1 MNTFIQDFR
10 YALRQL
16 RHSPGFTLTVILT
29 LALGIGST
37 AAVFTVFD
45 RALLRMLPVS
55 HPQELVR
62 FHWTGGFQGTSSSF
76 GGDQHDY
83 FSYPMYRD
91 LRQQNQAFSDILA
104 ADKANVGVSWRNSAA
119 NEDAEIVSGNYFE
132 MLGLRPAVGR
142 LFNERDET
150 AKDANP
156 VAVLSYDYWKIR
168 FAGDRNV
175 IGQTA
180 LVNGHPFTIVGVAP
194 SHFDSAIGDFRPG
207 IFVPITMVDEASPWR
222 NVLDD
227 LHNHQSIW
235 LTLVARRKPGI
246 SDAQAEASLGP
257 VWHSLRA
264 SELTLYKSHTARFD
278 HNFVDASQLKV
289 IGNARG
295 FAPSR
300 MTLRKPLFIL
310 MGMSVMLIAL
320 CAINV
325 ATLLVLRATARARE
339 ISMRYALGAQR
350 ARIVMQLLV
359 EGGLLG
365 LLGAGAGVLLAHPVA
380 LFLVRL
386 MTASDPGEE
395 PYSAAIDL
403 RVLLFTLGISL
414 LVTLLFS
421 AAPLF
426 YFLRP
431 DMVNSLRQNS
441 GTASRGSQRF
451 RKIAVGVEV
460 GLSVLLLGSAG
471 LFVHTLANLRA
482 TNVGFATDHLMTFSL
497 DPSTS
502 GYDEAHTA
510 AIVRNGID
518 AISSIPGVA
527 GAGATNDPL
536 LSDSTNTSG
545 FSIQG
550 YKPGEEES
558 MNFESG
564 SVTPGYFAALRQP
577 VLAGREFTASDAL
590 GRPRVAVVDLTFAK
604 RFFGSPQNAI
614 GRILSNDNPSNHN
627 DDMAIVGVVGNI
639 RHRDLRTPMTGAVYL
654 SYLQNEHPTGVQIYV
669 RTAGDP
675 ASVMTGIRGAIHQLD
690 PLLIV
695 DGLRTMD
702 AQIDRISSD
711 ERALAYLAL
720 GFAVLAVLLAGVGL
734 YGVLA
739 YSTGQRTREIGIR
752 LALGASR
759 TSVVSLVVREMAW
772 IVAAATVLALP
783 VTVALA
789 QLFRGQLYGVKIFDL
804 SSLSIALGVVAAMVL
819 MAAILPARRA
829 AAVEPMQAL
838 RSE

>member
-1 MNTFIQDFR
+1 MNSLVQDIR

-16 RHSPGFTLTVILT
+16 RHSPGFTFTVILT

-37 AAVFTVFD
+37 AAVFTIFD
-45 RALLRMLPVS
+45 RALLRMLPVF

-62 FHWTGGFQGTSSSF
+62 FHWTGGFHGTSSSF
-76 GGDQHDY
+76 GGDQHDF

-104 ADKANVGVSWRNSAA
+104 TDKANAGVSWRNSAE

-132 MLGLRPAVGR
+132 LLGLRPAFGR

-156 VAVLSYDYWKIR
+156 VAVLSYDYWKSR

-194 SHFDSAIGDFRPG
+194 SHFDSVIGDFRPG
-207 IFVPITMVDEASPWR
+207 IFVPITMIDEACPWR

-246 SDAQAEASLGP
+246 SAAQAEASLGP
-257 VWHSLRA
+257 VWRSLRA

-278 HNFVDASQLKV
+278 HDFVDASQLKV
-289 IGNARG
+289 IDNARG
-295 FAPSR
+295 FAPAR
-300 MTLRKPLFIL
+300 TTLRKPLFIL

-365 LLGAGAGVLLAHPVA
+365 LAGAVAGVLLAHPVA

-403 RVLLFTLGISL
+403 HVLLFTLGISL

-431 DMVNSLRQNS
+431 DMANSLRQNS

-482 TNVGFATDHLMTFSL
+482 TDVGFATDHLVTFSL
-497 DPSTS
+497 DPSAS

-510 AIVRNGID
+510 AIVHNGID
-518 AISSIPGVA
+518 AISRIPGVV
-527 GAGATNDPL
+527 GVGATDDPL
-536 LSDSTNTSG
+536 LSGESSTSG
-545 FSIQG
+545 FSVQG
-550 YKPGEEES
+550 YKPGEEER
-558 MNFESG
+558 MDFEAG
-564 SVTPGYFAALRQP
+564 AVTPGYFAALRQP
-577 VLAGREFTASDAL
+577 VLVGREFTANDAL
-590 GRPRVAVVDLTFAK
+590 ETPRVAVVDLTFAK

-614 GRILSNDNPSNHN
+614 GRIISNDDPSDTKH
-627 DDMAIVGVVGNI
+627 DRTIVGVVGNI
-639 RHRDLRTPMTGAVYL
+639 RHRELRTPMTGAVYF
-654 SYLQNEHPTGVQIYV
+654 SYLQTEHPTDVQIYV

-675 ASVMTGIRGAIHQLD
+675 ESVMTGIRGTIHQLD

-702 AQIDRISSD
+702 TQIDRIASD

-759 TSVVSLVVREMAW
+759 ASVVSLVMREMIW
-772 IVAAATVLALP
+772 VVAVATVLALP
-783 VTVALA
+783 ATVALA
-789 QLFRGQLYGVKIFDL
+789 QLFRSQLYGVKSFDL
-804 SSLSIALGVVAAMVL
+804 PSLSIALGVVAAMVL
-819 MAAILPARRA
+819 AAAILPARRV

-838 RSE
+838 RNE

>member
-1 MNTFIQDFR
+1 MNTLLQDIR

-16 RHSPGFTLTVILT
+16 RKSPGFTFMVILT

-37 AAVFTVFD
+37 AAVFTIFD
-45 RALLRMLPVS
+45 RVLLRMLPVPY
-55 HPQELVR
+55 PQELVR
-62 FHWTGGFQGTSSSF
+62 FHWTGVFHGTSSSF
-76 GGDQHDY
+76 GGDQHDF

-91 LRQQNQAFSDILA
+91 LRQQNKVFSDILA
-104 ADKANVGVSWRNSAA
+104 TDQANVGVSWHNSAE
-119 NEDAEIVSGNYFE
+119 NEDTEIVSGNYFQL
-132 MLGLRPAVGR
+132 LGLRPAVGR

-150 AKDANP
+150 ARDANP
-156 VAVLSYDYWKIR
+156 VAVLSYDYWKSR
-168 FAGDRNV
+168 FAEDRNV
-175 IGQTA
+175 VGQTV

-194 SHFDSAIGDFRPG
+194 ARFDSAIGDFRPG
-207 IFVPITMVDEASPWR
+207 IFVPITMVDEAYPWR
-222 NVLDD
+222 NVLND

-246 SDAQAEASLGP
+246 SAAQAEASLGP

-264 SELTLYKSHTARFD
+264 NELTLDKSHTARFD
-278 HNFVDASQLKV
+278 HSFVDASQLK
-289 IGNARG
+289 IIDNARG

-300 MTLRKPLFIL
+300 TTLRKPLFIL
-310 MGMSVMLIAL
+310 MGMSVLLIAL

-350 ARIVMQLLV
+350 ARIVLQLLV

-365 LLGAGAGVLLAHPVA
+365 LAGAAAGVLLAHPVA
-380 LFLVRL
+380 LLLVRL
-386 MTASDPGEE
+386 VTASDPGEE
-395 PYSAAIDL
+395 PYSATIDL

-431 DMVNSLRQNS
+431 DLANSLRQNS
-441 GTASRGSQRF
+441 GTVSRGSQRF

-482 TNVGFATDHLMTFSL
+482 TNVGFETDHLVTFSF
-497 DPSTS
+497 DPSAS

-510 AIVRNGID
+510 AIVHNGID
-518 AISSIPGVA
+518 AVSRIPGVV
-527 GAGATNDPL
+527 GVGATDDPQ
-536 LSDSTNTSG
+536 LSGSSSTSG
-545 FSIQG
+545 FSVQG
-550 YKPGEEES
+550 YKPGEEER
-558 MNFESG
+558 MDFEAG
-564 SVTPGYFAALRQP
+564 AITPGYFAALHQP
-577 VLAGREFTASDAL
+577 VLAGREFATSDAL
-590 GRPRVAVVDLTFAK
+590 GQPRVAVVDLSFAT

-614 GRILSNDNPSNHN
+614 GRSISNDNPGDTNH
-627 DDMAIVGVVGNI
+627 DRTIVGVVGNI
-639 RHRDLRTPMTGAVYL
+639 HHRDLRTPMTGAVYF
-654 SYLQNEHPTGVQIYV
+654 SYLQIEHPTGVQMYV
-669 RTAGDP
+669 RTSGDP
-675 ASVMTGIRGAIHQLD
+675 KNVMTGIRGAIHQLD

-711 ERALAYLAL
+711 ERALAFLAL

-739 YSTGQRTREIGIR
+739 YSTEQRTREIGIR
-752 LALGASR
+752 LALGSSR
-759 TSVVSLVVREMAW
+759 ASVVSLVMREMIW
-772 IVAAATVLALP
+772 IVAAATALALP
-783 VTVALA
+783 ATAALA
-789 QLFRGQLYGVKIFDL
+789 RLFRSQLYGLKSFDL
-804 SSLSIALGVVAAMVL
+804 PSLSIALGVVAAMVL
-819 MAAILPARRA
+819 AAAVLPTRRV
-829 AAVEPMQAL
+829 AAVEPMRAL
-838 RSE
+838 RNE

>member
-1 MNTFIQDFR
+1 MKTLLQDIR

-16 RHSPGFTLTVILT
+16 RCSPGFTFTVILT

-45 RALLRMLPVS
+45 RALMRMLPVS
-55 HPQELVR
+55 HPRELVR
-62 FHWTGGFQGTSSSF
+62 FHWTGTFHGTSSSF
-76 GGDQHDY
+76 GGNQHDF

-104 ADKANVGVSWRNSAA
+104 TDRANVGVSWRNSAE

-132 MLGLRPAVGR
+132 LLGLRPAFGR

-150 AKDANP
+150 AKDANA
-156 VAVLSYDYWKIR
+156 VAVLSYDYWKSR
-168 FAGDRNV
+168 FAADRNV

-194 SHFDSAIGDFRPG
+194 PHFDSAIGDFRPG
-207 IFVPITMVDEASPWR
+207 IFVPITMVDIADPWR

-227 LHNHQSIW
+227 IHNHQSVW

-246 SDAQAEASLGP
+246 SAAQAEASLGP

-264 SELTLYKSHTARFD
+264 SELTLYKSHTTRFD
-278 HNFVDASQLKV
+278 HDFVDASQLKV
-289 IGNARG
+289 IDNARG
-295 FAPSR
+295 FAPQR
-300 MTLRKPLFIL
+300 TTLRKPLFIL

-325 ATLLVLRATARARE
+325 ATLLLLRATARARE

-365 LLGAGAGVLLAHPVA
+365 LAGAGAGVLLAQPVA

-386 MTASDPGEE
+386 MTASDPGAE

-431 DMVNSLRQNS
+431 DLANALRQNS

-451 RKIAVGVEV
+451 RKIAVGVEI
-460 GLSVLLLGSAG
+460 GLSVVLLGSAG
-471 LFVHTLANLRA
+471 LFVRTLANLRA
-482 TNVGFATDHLMTFSL
+482 TNVGFATDHLVTFSL
-497 DPSTS
+497 DPTSS

-510 AIVRNGID
+510 AIVHNAVD
-518 AISSIPGVA
+518 AVSRIPGVA
-527 GAGATNDPL
+527 GVGATDDPL
-536 LSDSTNTSG
+536 LSGSSSTSG
-545 FSIQG
+545 FSVQG
-550 YKPGEEES
+550 YKPAEEES
-558 MNFESG
+558 MDFEAG
-564 SVTPGYFAALRQP
+564 AVTPGYFAALHQP
-577 VLAGREFTASDAL
+577 VLAGREFAASDAS
-590 GRPRVAVVDLTFAK
+590 GQPRVAVVDLTFAK

-614 GRILSNDNPSNHN
+614 GRTISNDSASDTNH
-627 DDMAIVGVVGNI
+627 DRTIIGVVGSVL
-639 RHRDLRTPMTGAVYL
+639 HRDLRTPMTGAVYF
-654 SYLQNEHPTGVQIYV
+654 SYLQEEHPTGVQMYL
-669 RTAGDP
+669 RTSGDSK
-675 ASVMTGIRGAIHQLD
+675 AVLSGIRGTIHQLD

-702 AQIDRISSD
+702 AQIDRIASD

-759 TSVVSLVVREMAW
+759 ASVVSLVMREMAW
-772 IVAAATVLALP
+772 VVAAAIALALP

-789 QLFRGQLYGVKIFDL
+789 RLVRSQLYGVQSFDL
-804 SSLSIALGVVAAMVL
+804 PSLSIALGVVAAMAL
-819 MAAILPARRA
+819 AAAALPAQRA

-838 RSE
+838 RTE